1 MQLSI
6 CNYMYQL
13 APSGRTY
20 MYPTPISNF
29 LLFEHN
35 QDQIIIY
42 YGPVVLVKIEKKGH
56 HKLVFS
62 LYTVIL
68 QYIEEYI

>member
-1 MQLSI
+1 
-6 CNYMYQL
+6 MYVYVC
-13 APSGRTY
+13 T
-20 MYPTPISNF
+20 PTPISNF

-42 YGPVVLVKIEKKGH
+42 YGPVVLVKIEKKDIINI
-56 HKLVFS
+56 VFS

-68 QYIEEYI
+68 QYIEEDIYIVRTCLAVLYD